1 MKQLFTFFLIFIIT
15 GMAAQKLQFGV
26 ETSYGVA
33 ATRFKGDLS
42 KMFGFSEIEVTGAV
56 LDSALAQIDVSAP
69 RWLKDA
75 FRGAKI
81 EIEGAINKKVAR
93 NIKSVRFF
101 ARYDWIGGS
110 FTVSDPRLTTPQES
124 RKLKNQIKSIR
135 LALAG
140 DAEGIT
146 AHLAKMALADET
158 RVNPFFTSRYDIEI
172 FLNFKRLF
180 LKDYVLM
187 EWGKNSSLSFDINA
201 GMRFTAD
208 PSAVV
213 DLGSILFVRDKL
225 DDLMEGGILK
235 PVENTTDKIAVSIQ
249 NVVFGKFRDPRV
261 VPSLGAFVRGELPIN
276 FDSNFSVLGGAEL
289 STQKHIAIK
298 GTQPMTSIYGYV
310 GIRWSMISA
319 QRRK

>member
-1 MKQLFTFFLIFIIT
+1 MKQLFTILLIFIIT
-15 GMAAQKLQFGV
+15 SISAQKLQMGV

-33 ATRFKGDLS
+33 STSFKGDLS
-42 KMFGFSEIEVTGAV
+42 KMFGFAEIEVTSAV

-81 EIEGAINKKVAR
+81 EIEGDINKKITR
-93 NIKSVRFF
+93 SIKSVRFF
-101 ARYDWIGGS
+101 VRYDWIGGS
-110 FTVSDPRLTTPQES
+110 LTVSDPRLTTPQES
-124 RKLKNQIKSIR
+124 RKLKNQVKAVR
-135 LALAG
+135 LALSG

-158 RVNPFFTSRYDIEI
+158 RVKPFFTSRYDIEI

-187 EWGKNSSLSFDINA
+187 EWGKNSSLSFDVNA

-213 DLGSILFVRDKL
+213 DLGSTLFIRDKL

-235 PVENTTDKIAVSIQ
+235 PVENTTDQIAVAIQ

-261 VPSLGAFVRGELPIN
+261 VPSLGGFVRAELPVN
-276 FDSNFSVLGGAEL
+276 FGGNFSILGGVEL

-310 GIRWSMISA
+310 GTRWSFVSSK
-319 QRRK
+319 R

>member
-1 MKQLFTFFLIFIIT
+1 MNKILAIIFIFMTSSIF
-15 GMAAQKLQFGV
+15 AQKLQVGV
-26 ETSYGVA
+26 ETNVGVA
-33 ATRFKGDLS
+33 STSFKGDLS
-42 KMFGFSEIEVTGAV
+42 EMFGFAEIEVTGAV
-56 LDSALAQIDVSAP
+56 LDSALAQIDVTAP

-81 EIEGAINKKVAR
+81 DIEGDINKKVNR

-101 ARYDWIGGS
+101 VRYDWIGAS
-110 FTVSDPRLTTPQES
+110 FTVSDPRLTEPQES
-124 RKLKNQIKSIR
+124 RKLKNQAKAVR
-135 LALAG
+135 LALSG

-158 RVNPFFTSRYDIEI
+158 RVKPFFSSRYDIEF

-180 LKDYVLM
+180 LKDYVLIS
-187 EWGKNSSLSFDINA
+187 WGKNNSISFDVNA

-235 PVENTTDKIAVSIQ
+235 PVENTTDKIAVAIQ

-261 VPSLGAFVRGELPIN
+261 VPSLGGFVRGEVPISFGEN
-276 FDSNFSVLGGAEL
+276 FTLLGGVEL

-298 GTQPMTSIYGYV
+298 GTQPMTSLYGYL
-310 GIRWSMISA
+310 GFRWGLWSS
-319 QRRK
+319 RR